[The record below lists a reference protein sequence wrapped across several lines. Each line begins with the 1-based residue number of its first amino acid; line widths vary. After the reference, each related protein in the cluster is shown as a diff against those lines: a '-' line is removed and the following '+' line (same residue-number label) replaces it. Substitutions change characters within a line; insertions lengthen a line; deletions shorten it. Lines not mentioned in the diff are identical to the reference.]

1 APINPGNSGGPL
13 ANLNGEVVGI
23 NTLVAGQAEPGV
35 QAQGIGFAIAI
46 STAKPIAD
54 QLVATG
60 KVIHPYMGIGYIPLN
75 PAIAAQLGIQAKE
88 GIVIARVVP
97 GSPAERAG
105 LQVREV
111 ITEVDGTPLT
121 GESTLAQIINEH
133 KPGDTLTLTVLKGT
147 QKSTVKLT
155 LGEMP
160 SS

>member
-1 APINPGNSGGPL
+1 M
-13 ANLNGEVVGI
+13 
-23 NTLVAGQAEPGV
+23 
-35 QAQGIGFAIAI
+35 
-46 STAKPIAD
+46 
-54 QLVATG
+54 
-60 KVIHPYMGIGYIPLN
+60 IHPYMGIGYIPLN

-97 GSPAERAG
+97 GSPAEKAG

-147 QKSTVKLT
+147 QQSTVKLT